1 MFKHTFSKV
10 GASIGGA
17 LGAVASY
24 AIPFFAHA
32 QLFTVPSST
41 TTLADT
47 GTWSTA
53 VFTALLGI
61 ALVGAGI
68 LIGGMFASYVLGKIV
83 QGVSKVVGKGK
94 GGGRRGRRR

>member
-1 MFKHTFSKV
+1 MTKHTFSRV
-10 GASIGGA
+10 GAGVGA
-17 LGAVASY
+17 TFGAIATY
-24 AIPFFAHA
+24 AVPFFAHA

-41 TTLADT
+41 TVLSDT

-68 LIGGMFASYVLGKIV
+68 LIGGMFASYVLSKIIA
-83 QGVSKVVGKGK
+83 GVSKVVGKGK
-94 GGGRRGRRR
+94 GGRRGGRRR